1 MRWERRKPLWPVLVA
16 LGLLF
21 VLAVAAPR
29 CWKGYGS
36 LPSKEISAKKISTSA
51 APNTAPQ
58 FVPATPAEPELDV
71 SLLLDPFAETSPHVD
86 VPHGVVEFDFPTV
99 EVDEPL
105 PQRSDFDLDRLL
117 AMRDRLLE
125 VVAPGP
131 TTVLPKLEPQVRVNS
146 AVPPVRVN
154 SEQDRLAMLP
164 QRLQR
169 PHRSKAQPR
178 TLKIQRD
185 EPENFA
191 EILLRA
197 SRSPEQVSEPEPRLA
212 MRTPQPLQSPAI
224 QLPPTEL
231 AAPLARVQPP
241 LLRHRPGALTE
252 LLEGFS
258 ASTPGAVWSQ
268 QVLTT
273 LRQLTEKQLITEAQ
287 RDMQPN
293 AAQMLDRLESLHEAG
308 LRQNENN
315 SPSQTRWHQA
325 TQALGRRLGVWR
337 LLLDPRQPSI
347 TGNTS
352 TGNASTGDSG
362 SIQPTS
368 ATLMPTLNE
377 IATLLEEEKNGA
389 DWRDYLLLDR
399 IAAATSEGIAPKLQG
414 RTKLAQ
420 EVLSRMD
427 DPRLS
432 KRQLA
437 FLATSPMVR
446 LHNELRVWAA
456 GKVNLKTLAALIER
470 YETGREMRFAAAIA
484 QLQQRLMWSDDPRL
498 QALGT
503 ELQQHYRGAN
513 MRIAMSNDLMNRM
526 MPKQEPVITPIR
538 DRVAGAKVRGQ
549 ARTTTQLRVRLLP
562 DDKAWRF
569 GLEAYGKVYTD
580 TRSDTWPARV
590 RNAAKMQYQARKE
603 ISIDVQGLHIK
614 PTQAKAQGRNELIG
628 VDSQLDPIPIFGHLL
643 RDLARQ
649 KNNKSRP
656 SAMNQAKSKV
666 VRRVKQRMDTATD
679 KKLEALEQRF
689 RDKVLA
695 PLERLTILAEPL
707 DIHTTQQRAV
717 MQLRLANQGQLAA
730 HTQRPLAP
738 SDSLLSLQLHETVL
752 NNAIMGLELD
762 GRRMKLLELHH
773 YFAQRFGKTEAQVPS
788 DLPRHAVIEFAARD
802 AIRVQCEG
810 DRLHLVLS
818 IAELAHR
825 RDKIKNFQVHV
836 YFRPLLNGLDVRL
849 VRDGTLQFSGRRL
862 KTGPRVVLHSIIGK
876 LLAKGQ
882 EIQLL
887 NPALIEDPRLKGLM
901 ITQLVLEDGWIGLAL
916 GPAHARRTAWRA
928 PQPELIATP
937 FVR

>member
-36 LPSKEISAKKISTSA
+36 LPSKEISAKKISSSA

-58 FVPATPAEPELDV
+58 FVPASPAEPELDV
-71 SLLLDPFAETSPHVD
+71 SLLLEPFAETSPHVV
-86 VPHGVVEFDFPTV
+86 VPHVVVEFDFPTV

-131 TTVLPKLEPQVRVNS
+131 TIVSPRL
-146 AVPPVRVN
+146 APPVRVAN
-154 SEQDRLAMLP
+154 EQDRLAMLP

-169 PHRSKAQPR
+169 PHRSKAQAR
-178 TLKIQRD
+178 TPKIGKD

-197 SRSPEQVSEPEPRLA
+197 SRSPEQISRSEPRLA
-212 MRTPQPLQSPAI
+212 MRIPQTPARQLKTAQPPAM
-224 QLPPTEL
+224 QLPPTEEAVEL
-231 AAPLARVQPP
+231 TAPLARAKPP
-241 LLRHRPGALTE
+241 LLKHRPVALTE

-287 RDMQPN
+287 GDMQPN

-315 SPSQTRWHQA
+315 SPSQNRWHQA

-352 TGNASTGDSG
+352 TGIANG
-362 SIQPTS
+362 SQPTS

-432 KRQLA
+432 ERQLA

-446 LHNELRVWAA
+446 LHSELRVWAA

-503 ELQQHYRGAN
+503 ELQRHYRGAN

-526 MPKQEPVITPIR
+526 MPKQEPIITPIR
-538 DRVAGAKVRGQ
+538 DRVAGAKVRGR

-590 RNAAKMQYQARKE
+590 RNAARMQYQARKE
-603 ISIDVQGLHIK
+603 ISIDAQGLHIK

-656 SAMNQAKSKV
+656 TAMNQAKSKV
-666 VRRVKQRMDTATD
+666 VRRVKQRMDTTTD
-679 KKLEALEQRF
+679 KRLEALEQRF

-695 PLERLTILAEPL
+695 PLERLAILAEPL